1 MALSFGKQAFS
12 RNDFTVPTLMQGE
25 HDELARTSAIN
36 FARQLAD
43 RWQQLLGSDL
53 LGLYLIG
60 SLAHAGFSRRFSDID
75 IALITSMGLTPQA
88 LDHLRGEA
96 VALSADW
103 GTKVSVFWADRHF
116 SLGRFPPLDRIDY
129 LDHAI
134 ALIERERLRPPR
146 PTLEEIRNYLR
157 GAPFSAWADRART
170 FAAAQVLE
178 PKDHKAYLRTLLYP
192 GRFCY
197 SWITGL
203 MGSNDDAVAF
213 LAERRPVGLDVSL
226 IERALQCRRAACDP
240 DALFLERTGLPSQIE
255 ACATLSVG
263 ERSPSAR

>member
-1 MALSFGKQAFS
+1 MALSFGKQASS

-36 FARQLAD
+36 FARHLAD

-60 SLAHAGFSRRFSDID
+60 SLAHAGFSRRYSDID
-75 IALITSMGLTPQA
+75 VALITSVGLTPQA

-129 LDHAI
+129 LDYAI

-146 PTLEEIRNYLR
+146 PTFEEIRTYLR
-157 GAPFSAWADRART
+157 GAPFLTWADRAQPLRQLKYSSRRT
-170 FAAAQVLE
+170 T
-178 PKDHKAYLRTLLYP
+178 R
-192 GRFCY
+192 RIC
-197 SWITGL
+197 GL
-203 MGSNDDAVAF
+203 CCT
-213 LAERRPVGLDVSL
+213 PVGFATAGSPALWAQTTTPWRSL
-226 IERALQCRRAACDP
+226 LK
-240 DALFLERTGLPSQIE
+240 DAPSD
-255 ACATLSVG
+255 SM
-263 ERSPSAR
+263 SA

>member
-1 MALSFGKQAFS
+1 MALSFAKQVSS
-12 RNDFTVPTLMQGE
+12 RNDLTVPTLVQGE
-25 HDELARTSAIN
+25 HDELAKTSAIN
-36 FARQLAD
+36 FARHLAD
-43 RWQQLLGSDL
+43 RRQQVLGSDL

-60 SLAHAGFSRRFSDID
+60 SLGHAGFSRRYSDID
-75 IALITSMGLTPQA
+75 IALITSAGLTPEA

-96 VALSADW
+96 VGLSADW

-146 PTLEEIRNYLR
+146 PTLEEIRTYLR
-157 GAPFSAWADRART
+157 GVPFATWADRART

-178 PKDHKAYLRTLLYP
+178 PKDHKAYLRTVLYP
-192 GRFCY
+192 ARFCY

-226 IERALQCRRAACDP
+226 IERALQCRQAAADP
-240 DALFLERTGLPSQIE
+240 DSLFAARTSLPSQVD
-255 ACATLSVG
+255 ACAALLAEPTPQG
-263 ERSPSAR
+263 